1 MKILNFSSMDHEKGL
16 NQSIALA
23 NAGAK
28 VYHAGRMNRADGDAV
43 EKLRKHGVRI
53 LPVEDIPLKEALH
66 GVLAQFGDGDFLLV
80 QNGLLH
86 AEQIVRMAKGQGMTV
101 AFNPSPFTREIF
113 NYPLEYV
120 DIFVINE
127 REGYQMTGE
136 AEAEYIVDVLQEKY
150 PKVLIVLTLGERGVC
165 CLTEDR
171 LIMQKVRKVEAVD
184 PAGAGDTFIG
194 YFLAEYQ
201 RSGIV
206 EAALALA
213 ARAASLAVSRP
224 GAADSIPR
232 LEEVNGR

>member
-1 MKILNFSSMDHEKGL
+1 MKILNFSSMHHEKGL

-28 VYHAGRMNRADGDAV
+28 VYHAGLINQEDSDTV
-43 EKLRKHGVRI
+43 EKLQKHGVKI
-53 LPVEDIPLKEALH
+53 LPVGEAPLEEALQ
-66 GVLAQFGDGDFLLV
+66 GVLGQFGDGDFLLV

-86 AEQIVRMAKGQGMTV
+86 AEMIVKMAKRQGMSV

-113 NYPLEYV
+113 AYPLEYV

-127 REGYQMTGE
+127 MEGYQMTGE

-150 PKVLIVLTLGERGVC
+150 PKALIILTLGERGAC

-171 LIMQKVRKVEAVD
+171 LIMQKVRKVDEID
-184 PAGAGDTFIG
+184 TAGAGDAFIG

-201 RSGIV
+201 RCRKV

-213 ARAASLAVSRP
+213 ARAAALTVSRI

-232 LEEVNGR
+232 LEEVNGK